1 MAKHIQKNRRQQP
14 MNCLSVFDHFMEL
27 TLKGL
32 GKRLP
37 PLLDIIISLHFL
49 FVNINLA
56 VLTLKGLVST
66 EIQRS
71 YILCLK
77 KYDQLVDTGC

>member
-1 MAKHIQKNRRQQP
+1 MVKDIQKIRRQQP
-14 MNCLSVFDHFMEL
+14 TNSLSVFDHFMGL

-32 GKRLP
+32 RKRLP
-37 PLLDIIISLHFL
+37 LLLDIIISLYFL

-56 VLTLKGLVST
+56 VLTLGLVST

>member
-32 GKRLP
+32 RKRLP
-37 PLLDIIISLHFL
+37 LLLDIIISLHFL
-49 FVNINLA
+49 FVNINIA
-56 VLTLKGLVST
+56 VLTLKRLVST